1 MWHFYAGDPLLLRI
15 AKEAGAS
22 ETITLG
28 PDLSAGERPQA
39 VVPVDAWQSA
49 ESLGQWTLVGCTVAP
64 GFEFAGFE
72 MAQSG
77 WEPG

>member
-1 MWHFYAGDPLLLRI
+1 VWHFYAGDPLLLRI
-15 AKEAGAS
+15 AQQAGAS

-28 PDLSAGERPQA
+28 LDLSAGERPQA

-64 GFEFAGFE
+64 GFEFVGFE
-72 MAQSG
+72 MAPPG
-77 WEPG
+77 WGPG